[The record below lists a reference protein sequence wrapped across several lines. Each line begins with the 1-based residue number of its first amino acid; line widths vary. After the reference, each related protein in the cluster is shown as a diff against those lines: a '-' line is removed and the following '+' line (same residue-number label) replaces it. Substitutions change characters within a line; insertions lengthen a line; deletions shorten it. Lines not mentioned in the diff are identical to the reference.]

1 MRASI
6 EINGT
11 LLRRALKASGL
22 ASKSAVVEEG
32 LRLLVKVHGQAG
44 IRRLR
49 GKIAFEDEDR
59 NTGIK

>member
-1 MRASI
+1 MRSKV
-6 EINGT
+6 EINNT

-32 LRLLVKVHGQAG
+32 LRLLVKVHGQAS

-49 GKIAFEDEDR
+49 GKIAFNGEVR